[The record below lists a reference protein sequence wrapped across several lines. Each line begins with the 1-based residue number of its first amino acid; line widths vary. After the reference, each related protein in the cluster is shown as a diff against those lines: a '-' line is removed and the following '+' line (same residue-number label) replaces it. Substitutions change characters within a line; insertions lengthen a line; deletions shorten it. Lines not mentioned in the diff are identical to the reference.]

1 MTTLNSDRP
10 GTDAE
15 SGAGTGSGSGTV
27 SASGTAPAGEDSP
40 RADRAPLSAEERKAA
55 EREAQK
61 EEARA
66 ALRAIKPW
74 EGRATRQ
81 DKALMA
87 AFVGVPLFFMA
98 LTPLKPFLI
107 AHHPVLLEFVT
118 GSNAAIGAAAAFARI
133 GEIPLWLVVVA
144 GVVGKV
150 KIDWLFW
157 WVGRRWGR
165 GFVNLIAPGD
175 RAQRFADRAQDMN
188 PWIMPVALILSYLP
202 GIPTVF
208 VLVIA
213 GWTGMRLVPFLLLDA
228 LGALVLTASVASVGY
243 AAGQTGVDIVLLV
256 DRYALWFT
264 LAIVVVMAF
273 VPVFKQNRAQKRAKA
288 AQEAGTAEEA
298 GAAEKAKAAE
308 EAGTAEEA
316 ADGAGAARGDERAR
330 DPRD

>member
-1 MTTLNSDRP
+1 MTTLNSDR
-10 GTDAE
+10 
-15 SGAGTGSGSGTV
+15 SGTGARSGSGTGAGPG
-27 SASGTAPAGEDSP
+27 SESGTGTGSESATVPGTAHAGEDTP
-40 RADRAPLSAEERKAA
+40 RADGAPLSAEERKAA

-66 ALRAIKPW
+66 ALRALKPW

-118 GSNAAIGAAAAFARI
+118 GSNAAVGAAAAFARI

-175 RAQRFADRAQDMN
+175 RAQRFADRAQDMS
-188 PWIMPVALILSYLP
+188 PWIMPVAIVLSYLP

-256 DRYALWFT
+256 DRYALWFA
-264 LAIVVVMAF
+264 LGIVVVMAF

-288 AQEAGTAEEA
+288 AAE
-298 GAAEKAKAAE
+298 AKAAE
-308 EAGTAEEA
+308 EV
-316 ADGAGAARGDERAR
+316 GAARGDERAQ
-330 DPRD
+330 DPRG

>member
-1 MTTLNSDRP
+1 MTTLNSDR
-10 GTDAE
+10 
-15 SGAGTGSGSGTV
+15 SGTGARSGSGTGAGPGSESGTGTGSE
-27 SASGTAPAGEDSP
+27 SATVSGTAHAGEDTP
-40 RADRAPLSAEERKAA
+40 RADGAPLSAEERKAA

-66 ALRAIKPW
+66 ALRALKPW

-118 GSNAAIGAAAAFARI
+118 GSNAAVGAAAAFARI

-175 RAQRFADRAQDMN
+175 RAQRFADRAQDMS
-188 PWIMPVALILSYLP
+188 PWIMPVAIVLSYLP

-256 DRYALWFT
+256 DRYALWFA
-264 LAIVVVMAF
+264 LGIVVVMAF

-288 AQEAGTAEEA
+288 AAE
-298 GAAEKAKAAE
+298 AKAAE
-308 EAGTAEEA
+308 EV
-316 ADGAGAARGDERAR
+316 GAARGDERAQ
-330 DPRD
+330 DPRG

>member
-1 MTTLNSDRP
+1 MNSDRP
-10 GTDAE
+10 GADARP
-15 SGAGTGSGSGTV
+15 GAGTGSASESESAHGSGSGT
-27 SASGTAPAGEDSP
+27 AHADGGSP
-40 RADRAPLSAEERKAA
+40 RAGGAPLSAEERKAA

-61 EEARA
+61 KEARA
-66 ALRAIKPW
+66 ALRALKPW

-118 GSNAAIGAAAAFARI
+118 GSNAAVGAAAAFARI

-175 RAQRFADRAQDMN
+175 RAQRFADRAQDMS
-188 PWIMPVALILSYLP
+188 PWIMPVALVLSYLP

-264 LAIVVVMAF
+264 LGIVVFMAF
-273 VPVFKQNRAQKRAKA
+273 LPVFKQNRARKRAEA
-288 AQEAGTAEEA
+288 AKRAGAAEEA
-298 GAAEKAKAAE
+298 GAAE
-308 EAGTAEEA
+308 
-316 ADGAGAARGDERAR
+316 GAGAARGDEGAR
-330 DPRD
+330 GPRD

>member
-15 SGAGTGSGSGTV
+15 SGAGTGSGPGSGAGTV
-27 SASGTAPAGEDSP
+27 SGTAHADEDSP
-40 RADRAPLSAEERKAA
+40 RADGAPLSAEERKAA

-98 LTPLKPFLI
+98 LTPIKPFLI

-288 AQEAGTAEEA
+288 A
-298 GAAEKAKAAE
+298 E

-316 ADGAGAARGDERAR
+316 ATAGGAGAAEEAEAVERAGAAQEDERAR
-330 DPRD
+330 DPRG

>member
-1 MTTLNSDRP
+1 PPWPEGRGILREGLVNSDRP
-10 GTDAE
+10 GAE
-15 SGAGTGSGSGTV
+15 SGSGPESGAEPASGSGS
-27 SASGTAPAGEDSP
+27 ASESVTAHTGEDSP
-40 RADRAPLSAEERKAA
+40 RAGGAPLSAEERKAA
-55 EREAQK
+55 EKEAQK

-74 EGRATRQ
+74 KGRATRQ

-107 AHHPVLLEFVT
+107 ANHPVLLEFVT

-165 GFVNLIAPGD
+165 GLVNLIAPGD
-175 RAQRFADRAQDMN
+175 RAQRFADRAQDMS

-202 GIPTVF
+202 GIPTVL

-213 GWTGMRLVPFLLLDA
+213 GWTGMRLLPFLLLDA

-264 LAIVVVMAF
+264 LGIVVIMAF

-288 AQEAGTAEEA
+288 AEEA
-298 GAAEKAKAAE
+298 EATQDDGVAQGNGAAQ
-308 EAGTAEEA
+308 
-316 ADGAGAARGDERAR
+316 
-330 DPRD
+330 DPRG

>member
-1 MTTLNSDRP
+1 MTSVNSDRSGP
-10 GTDAE
+10 
-15 SGAGTGSGSGTV
+15 GAGSEPGPASASVSAHGSGSEPASASGSGT
-27 SASGTAPAGEDSP
+27 ASETAHAGEDSP
-40 RADRAPLSAEERKAA
+40 RAGGTPLSAEERKAA

-61 EEARA
+61 EETRA
-66 ALRAIKPW
+66 ALRAVKPW
-74 EGRATRQ
+74 KGKATRQ

-107 AHHPVLLEFVT
+107 ANHPVLLEFVT

-144 GVVGKV
+144 GVVGQVKV
-150 KIDWLFW
+150 DWLFW

-188 PWIMPVALILSYLP
+188 PWIMPTAIILSYLP
-202 GIPTVF
+202 GVPTVL

-213 GWTGMRLVPFLLLDA
+213 GWTGMRLLPFLLLDA
-228 LGALVLTASVASVGY
+228 LGALILTASVASVGY

-264 LAIVVVMAF
+264 LGIVVLMAF

-288 AQEAGTAEEA
+288 AEEARAAEGSEAARENGTAQ
-298 GAAEKAKAAE
+298 
-308 EAGTAEEA
+308 
-316 ADGAGAARGDERAR
+316 

>member
-1 MTTLNSDRP
+1 MTTVNNDRP
-10 GTDAE
+10 GA
-15 SGAGTGSGSGTV
+15 GSGSGPE
-27 SASGTAPAGEDSP
+27 SGSEPASESVTAHAGGDSP
-40 RADRAPLSAEERKAA
+40 RADDAPLSAEERKAA
-55 EREAQK
+55 EKEAQK

-74 EGRATRQ
+74 KGRATRQ

-107 AHHPVLLEFVT
+107 ANHPVLLEFVT

-165 GFVNLIAPGD
+165 GLVNLIAPGD
-175 RAQRFADRAQDMN
+175 RAQRFADRAQDMS
-188 PWIMPVALILSYLP
+188 PWIMPVALVLSYLP
-202 GIPTVF
+202 GIPTVL
-208 VLVIA
+208 VLVVA
-213 GWTGMRLVPFLLLDA
+213 GWTGMRLLPFLLLDA

-264 LAIVVVMAF
+264 LGIVVVMAF
-273 VPVFKQNRAQKRAKA
+273 VPVFKQNRAQKRAV
-288 AQEAGTAEEA
+288 
-298 GAAEKAKAAE
+298 AAE
-308 EAGTAEEA
+308 EARAAEGASASEGSEAAEGAEAAQDDEAAQGNGTAQ
-316 ADGAGAARGDERAR
+316 
-330 DPRD
+330 DPRS

>member
-10 GTDAE
+10 GTGTR
-15 SGAGTGSGSGTV
+15 SGAGTGTGPGSESGTGTGTGSE
-27 SASGTAPAGEDSP
+27 SATGTAGEDTP
-40 RADRAPLSAEERKAA
+40 RADGAPLSAEERKAA

-66 ALRAIKPW
+66 ALRALKPW

-118 GSNAAIGAAAAFARI
+118 GSNAAVGAAAAFARI

-175 RAQRFADRAQDMN
+175 RAQRFADRAQDMS
-188 PWIMPVALILSYLP
+188 PWIMPIALVLSYLP

-264 LAIVVVMAF
+264 LGIVVVMAF

-288 AQEAGTAEEA
+288 TAE
-298 GAAEKAKAAE
+298 AKAAE
-308 EAGTAEEA
+308 EAG
-316 ADGAGAARGDERAR
+316 AARGDEGAQ